1 MKFLNVYCG
10 NRKAEVFVSLD
21 KIVLVQ
27 KMDEKSSLIELEGG
41 TSGAVKVL
49 MAAEDLVKK
58 INGEDKVTIGFRA
71 GR

>member
-10 NRKAEVFVSLD
+10 NRKAEVYISLD

-27 KMDEKSSLIELEGG
+27 KLDEENSLLELEGEK
-41 TSGAVKVL
+41 SAVKVQ
-49 MAAEDLVKK
+49 MPAETLVRK

>member
-1 MKFLNVYCG
+1 MKFLNVYCEK
-10 NRKAEVFVSLD
+10 RKAEVYISLD

-27 KMDEKSSLIELEGG
+27 KVDEEASLLLLDGEKEPVHI
-41 TSGAVKVL
+41 K
-49 MAAEDLVKK
+49 MAAEALIRK

>member
-1 MKFLNVYCG
+1 MKFLNIYCE
-10 NRKAEVFVSLD
+10 NRQAEVYISLD

-27 KMDEKSSLIELEGG
+27 KLDEETSLLELEGDKQ
-41 TSGAVKVL
+41 TVNVK
-49 MAAEDLVKK
+49 MAADTLVRK